1 MGAEFDARGAAAG
14 TATVDWS
21 DHAGL
26 DQIVKI
32 LALGDNVVV
41 VELSDG
47 REIRITAWLELGT
60 GRYVSEFERRCSF
73 ASSGRTLHVWSKT
86 PAYRPVIG
94 DSAAAC
100 LEAAVLE
107 VDHMRV
113 F

>member
-1 MGAEFDARGAAAG
+1 MGAEFDGAGAAR

-47 REIRITAWLELGT
+47 REVRITAWLDLST
-60 GRYVSEFERRCSF
+60 GKYVSEFERRCSF
-73 ASSGRTLHVWSKT
+73 SSSGRTLYAWSTT
-86 PAYRPVIG
+86 PAYKPVIA
-94 DSAAAC
+94 DTAAAC
-100 LEAAVLE
+100 LEASVLE

>member
-1 MGAEFDARGAAAG
+1 MGAEFDGAGAAR

-47 REIRITAWLELGT
+47 REVRITAGW
-60 GRYVSEFERRCSF
+60 
-73 ASSGRTLHVWSKT
+73 
-86 PAYRPVIG
+86 I
-94 DSAAAC
+94 
-100 LEAAVLE
+100 
-107 VDHMRV
+107 
-113 F
+113 

>member
-1 MGAEFDARGAAAG
+1 MGAEFDAAGASG

-26 DQIVKI
+26 DQIVRI

-47 REIRITAWLELGT
+47 REIRITAWLDLAT
-60 GRYVSEFERRCSF
+60 GKYVSEFERRCSF
-73 ASSGRTLHVWSKT
+73 SSSGRTLYVWSKT
-86 PAYRPVIG
+86 PAYKAMSG

-100 LEAAVLE
+100 LEASVLE
-107 VDHMRV
+107 VDHLRV